1 MEENHSRRWKV
12 PFPTNVTF
20 ALRCLNLLHLSS
32 PQLVSV
38 SFLSVAHCGISPY
51 VISII
56 PKKGREEEVTGKKK
70 NYQEETQGGLGEAPL
85 LCVLTCTG
93 LLTPE

>member
-1 MEENHSRRWKV
+1 MEENHSLRWKV

-56 PKKGREEEVTGKKK
+56 PKKGHEEEVTGKKK
-70 NYQEETQGGLGEAPL
+70 TIRKKLKVAWEKHHC
-85 LCVLTCTG
+85 CVCAHVHGPTD
-93 LLTPE
+93 P